1 MAIAALDLGARR
13 IGIAVTDADGLS
25 VHPLRTIERRSFGAD
40 LEAIKQT
47 LGGRRIDCLVVGLP
61 VNMDGS
67 EGPMARHA
75 RNIAAR
81 LAEAFGIEVKLQD
94 ERLSSLE
101 AEKRLGS
108 AVRRGKKKH
117 AIDAVAAAVIL
128 ENYLELNE
136 SHRAKSKDTGTRG
149 LVHNSLSAE
158 HFRTTFPRRHRQ
170 RLQTTYSPRHKP
182 STSDP
187 VR

>member
-13 IGIAVTDADGLS
+13 IGIAVTDADGLAA
-25 VHPLRTIERRSFGAD
+25 HPLRTIERRSFGAD
-40 LEAIKQT
+40 LEAI
-47 LGGRRIDCLVVGLP
+47 RRAFGSRQIDCLVVGLP

-75 RNIAAR
+75 RNFAAR

-94 ERLSSLE
+94 ERLSSFE

-117 AIDAVAAAVIL
+117 AIDAVAAVVIL
-128 ENYLELNE
+128 ENYLELQE
-136 SHRAKSKDTGTRG
+136 SRRAKSKDAKTG
-149 LVHNSLSAE
+149 V
-158 HFRTTFPRRHRQ
+158 
-170 RLQTTYSPRHKP
+170 
-182 STSDP
+182 
-187 VR
+187 